1 MMIYMYTCLL
11 TCVCLTHLWLL
22 ENNYLCRY
30 SDNFYFCLSYW
41 HEYLISYERKILTW
55 LLEKR
60 RNLSWDLH
68 RCWRLELESH
78 HLQTSQT
85 YVDCKYLYSFNAKK
99 SNWKLFY
106 SEHLQNNA
114 QCTAYTYI
122 YILHISVKHTQ
133 FVCKKIS

>member
-85 YVDCKYLYSFNAKK
+85 YVDCKYLYSFNAKNIIENYLTVNTYK
-99 SNWKLFY
+99 IMHNVL
-106 SEHLQNNA
+106 HIH
-114 QCTAYTYI
+114 TYI
-122 YILHISVKHTQ
+122 YYIYL
-133 FVCKKIS
+133 

>member
-22 ENNYLCRY
+22 ENMYFCRY
-30 SDNFYFCLSYW
+30 SDNLYFCLSYW

-85 YVDCKYLYSFNAKK
+85 YVDCKYLYSFNAKNIIENYFTVNTYK
-99 SNWKLFY
+99 IMHNVL
-106 SEHLQNNA
+106 HIH
-114 QCTAYTYI
+114 TYI
-122 YILHISVKHTQ
+122 YYIYL
-133 FVCKKIS
+133 

>member
-22 ENNYLCRY
+22 ENMYFCRY
-30 SDNFYFCLSYW
+30 SDNLYFCLSYW

-85 YVDCKYLYSFNAKK
+85 YVDCKYLYSFNAKNIIENYLTVNTYK
-99 SNWKLFY
+99 IMHNVL
-106 SEHLQNNA
+106 HIH
-114 QCTAYTYI
+114 TYI
-122 YILHISVKHTQ
+122 YYIYL
-133 FVCKKIS
+133 